1 MILDIWSS
9 TPTHV
14 DIRLPKTSTKG
25 FLSLLPKHLSTQ
37 HEQIITNLRAAVDYT
52 YPQLPTVLPRLKHLR
67 SLSNHPTAG
76 TNDNDLALLNDI
88 FFSNYQRYETIEQW
102 LRLLQALRPEL
113 VKLVSL
119 GKTYEGREIFGI
131 SIHGNKSIH
140 KSSEEARVSNKDGD
154 TLGILM
160 HGAQHAREWISVSTV
175 CYIASQLIAGYYVND
190 NIRKLVDTFEWRYP
204 PKQSPPPL
212 FPATLRLVVTMLTF
226 RVYFPC

>member
-25 FLSLLPKHLSTQ
+25 FLSLLPKHISKQ

-52 YPQLPTVLPRLKHLR
+52 YPQHPTVLPPLSHLQ
-67 SLSNHPTAG
+67 SLSNRPAAR
-76 TNDNDLALLNDI
+76 TNGNDLDLLNDL

-113 VKLVSL
+113 VTLVSL
-119 GKTYEGREIFGI
+119 GNSYEGREIFGI
-131 SIHGNKSIH
+131 SIHGNKSLH
-140 KSSEEARVSNKDGD
+140 KSLEEARVKNKNEK
-154 TLGILM
+154 TFGILM

-175 CYIASQLIAGYYVND
+175 CYIASQLIAGYYVDD
-190 NIRKLVDTFEWRYP
+190 NTRKLVDTFEWR
-204 PKQSPPPL
+204 
-212 FPATLRLVVTMLTF
+212 
-226 RVYFPC
+226 